1 MDLNFNPII
10 WNLLVI
16 IFRYLV
22 GLFLI
27 LQGARGLKT
36 GLDFVGG
43 EMPPWV
49 FKGGILIGFLIVILG
64 SAFTTYGISVIL
76 LRNYVGAILSSYLS
90 FITSAFIIGVTAFYT
105 YRYWRKYVPK
115 NLKTRS

>member
-1 MDLNFNPII
+1 M
-10 WNLLVI
+10 NLLVI

-27 LQGARGLKT
+27 IQGTRGLKT

-43 EMPPWV
+43 EMAPWV

-64 SAFTTYGISVIL
+64 SAFPAYGISAIL
-76 LRNYVGAILSSYLS
+76 LRNYFGVILSSCLA
-90 FITSAFIIGVTAFYT
+90 FIVSAFIMGVTAFYIL
-105 YRYWRKYVPK
+105 RYWRNYDSIKSE
-115 NLKTRS
+115 NEEDTE